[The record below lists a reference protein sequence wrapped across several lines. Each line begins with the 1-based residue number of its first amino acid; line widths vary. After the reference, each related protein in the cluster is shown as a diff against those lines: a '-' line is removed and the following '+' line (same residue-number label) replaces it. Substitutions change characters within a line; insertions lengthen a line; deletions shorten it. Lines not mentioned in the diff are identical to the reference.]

1 MPPWPAIDTIMFD
14 MDGTLLDLHFDN
26 YFWLKLVPKN
36 YANNFKI
43 SEEEAASIILEK
55 YKKVRGTLQWYCL
68 DYWQS
73 ELSLDI
79 LHLKKEIKEKV
90 AIRPNIENLL
100 NELQL
105 AKKRVLLITNAHPAS
120 LEIKMNQTGISRFFH
135 QCISSHQLQL
145 AKENPG
151 FWGQLQTIEPYDP
164 QRTLLFDDSFSVL
177 RQAQSEGIRYLYGIK
192 KPDSK
197 QPDLKHDEF
206 PLVEDFEH
214 IMPSCNKVSNAGDND
229 HG

>member
-36 YANNFKI
+36 YANKFNI

-73 ELSLDI
+73 ELNLDI
-79 LHLKKEIKEKV
+79 LHLKEEIKEKI

-100 NELQL
+100 SELQL
-105 AKKRVLLITNAHPAS
+105 
-120 LEIKMNQTGISRFFH
+120 QT
-135 QCISSHQLQL
+135 
-145 AKENPG
+145 KE
-151 FWGQLQTIEPYDP
+151 FY
-164 QRTLLFDDSFSVL
+164 
-177 RQAQSEGIRYLYGIK
+177 
-192 KPDSK
+192 
-197 QPDLKHDEF
+197 
-206 PLVEDFEH
+206 
-214 IMPSCNKVSNAGDND
+214 
-229 HG
+229 

>member
-1 MPPWPAIDTIMFD
+1 
-14 MDGTLLDLHFDN
+14 
-26 YFWLKLVPKN
+26 
-36 YANNFKI
+36 
-43 SEEEAASIILEK
+43 
-55 YKKVRGTLQWYCL
+55 
-68 DYWQS
+68 
-73 ELSLDI
+73 
-79 LHLKKEIKEKV
+79 LHLKKQIKEKI

-100 NELQL
+100 SELQL
-105 AKKRVLLITNAHPAS
+105 TNKRILLITNAHPAS
-120 LEIKMNQTGISRFFH
+120 LEIKMNHTGISRFFH